1 MKREKEKND
10 IPYLI
15 DFANNI
21 GLNQHQLAIEMGEP
35 NKALSAWAIGRYRPK
50 DYDDVRVL
58 MVEIIET
65 KLKADAEEWKEFKE
79 KNG

>member
-21 GLNQHQLAIEMGEP
+21 GLNQHQLAIAMGEP
-35 NKALSAWAIGRYRPK
+35 NKALSAWATERNRPK
-50 DYDDVRVL
+50 DYDDVRML
-58 MVEIIET
+58 IVEIIEA